1 MIVEKKENRGR
12 HKTYKRH
19 EDCLFF
25 MCLLQRC
32 HLVAVATAVFIVH
45 RQRMYVLPE
54 SAASSFSSFS
64 SYESE
69 KRQ

>member
-1 MIVEKKENRGR
+1 MGRYDCRLIDDCEKKKKATNPMR
-12 HKTYKRH
+12 TV
-19 EDCLFF
+19 FF
-25 MCLLQRC
+25 FDVFTLQRC

-64 SYESE
+64 S
-69 KRQ
+69 